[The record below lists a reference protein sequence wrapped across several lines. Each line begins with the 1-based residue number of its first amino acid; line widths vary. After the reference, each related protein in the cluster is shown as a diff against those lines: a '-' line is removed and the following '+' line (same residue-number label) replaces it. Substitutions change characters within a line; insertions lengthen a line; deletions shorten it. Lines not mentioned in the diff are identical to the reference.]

1 MISTDM
7 ESAST
12 EEVESSLEFLDISSY
27 LDIVQILDEMR

>member
-7 ESAST
+7 ESASM